1 MVNHGRNYF
10 SVIPGPRIIIATLLL
25 ALASAIAS
33 FAHADSFTASVDRS
47 TVAEQ
52 ETLQLKLTYEPQI
65 MIGSPDLSA
74 LKQDFDIVQGPGRV
88 NSYRSYNGQS
98 QSQTEWTL
106 MLAPR
111 HTGQLQIPAITFK
124 GQTSNPITI
133 TVNQQSSQVQQQN
146 GQDAFFDIQVDPQ
159 PVYYVQGQILYTEKL
174 YYRVNHQDPTLSDLQ
189 VEDARVEALGD
200 ARQYISVING
210 ERVGVYE
217 RRYAIYPEKAG
228 KLVIPG
234 QRFQAVASSRSNP
247 YDRWTTRQ
255 NMLSAVSRPIE
266 LDVAPMPASYPAL
279 PWLPAKNLTLTDQFS
294 ADPQHW
300 TVGEAVTRTIS
311 IHTDGLSA
319 SQIVL
324 PQPALPEGLKRYPDQ
339 PDIKDQ
345 DTDEGVSGD
354 YKLAVALVPTQPGSL
369 TLPELTIAWWNTST
383 NELEYAR
390 LPERTYQVSAANG
403 AMANGA
409 TANEGATRTV
419 NGAASDNP
427 SNSSSAATASPAAMT
442 AGTSGNDNRAT
453 DHNTRFWLII
463 RLVLLLTNLATL
475 MLWWRSRNQTD
486 VSLKTEPHQKTAT
499 NLADSWQALRRA
511 CQQGNPQEVRT
522 RLLEWS
528 RLALQPAPVTLQ
540 DLIRLVDDDALQDAL
555 AELDACLYSRQS
567 NSAWNGNNLLLRIEQ
582 WQTNRKQVTTAA
594 DNLPPLYPA

>member
-10 SVIPGPRIIIATLLL
+10 SVIPTPRIIIAALLL
-25 ALASAIAS
+25 TLASTVAS
-33 FAHADSFTASVDRS
+33 LARADSFTASVDRS

-111 HTGQLQIPAITFK
+111 RTGQLQIPAITFK
-124 GQTSNPITI
+124 GETSNAITI

-266 LDVAPMPASYPAL
+266 LDVAPIPASYPAL
-279 PWLPAKNLTLTDQFS
+279 PWLPAKKLTLTDQFS
-294 ADPQHW
+294 TDPQHW

-319 SQIVL
+319 SQVVL

-339 PDIKDQ
+339 ADIKDQ
-345 DTDEGVSGD
+345 DTDEGISGD

-403 AMANGA
+403 VTDNAGA
-409 TANEGATRTV
+409 TGTV
-419 NGAASDNP
+419 NRAASADP
-427 SNSSSAATASPAAMT
+427 SNSSSAAAASEAAM
-442 AGTSGNDNRAT
+442 AASTSGNDNRAT
-453 DHNTRFWLII
+453 DSNTHVWLITS
-463 RLVLLLTNLATL
+463 LVLVLTNLATL
-475 MLWWRSRNQTD
+475 ILWWRSRNQTD
-486 VSLKTEPHQKTAT
+486 VSQVTKTHEEAT
-499 NLADSWQALRRA
+499 TSLADSWQALRRA
-511 CQQGNPQEVRT
+511 SQQGNPLEVRT

-540 DLIRLVDDDALQDAL
+540 DLIRLVDDDALQGAL
-555 AELDACLYSRQS
+555 AELDASLYSRQR

-582 WQTNRKQVTTAA
+582 WQTNRKQVTTPA